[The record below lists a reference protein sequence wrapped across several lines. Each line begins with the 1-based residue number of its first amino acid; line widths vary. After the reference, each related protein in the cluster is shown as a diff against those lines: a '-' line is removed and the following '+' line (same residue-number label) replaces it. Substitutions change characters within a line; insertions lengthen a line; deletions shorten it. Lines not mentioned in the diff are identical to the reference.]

1 MDEFIAV
8 IEDLIHLFQDLIQ
21 IEQDKLVA
29 AQKNRITFVEDSMN
43 KEQAAILKLKGLDRK
58 RENCQ
63 EQLGYKGC
71 TFRQILSKVSG
82 DNYVQLKQLFE
93 ELSEHVILFQD
104 INESAQSLI
113 EIKLHKI
120 DKAIINSQNK
130 KANKKHWEELG

>member
-8 IEDLIHLFQDLIQ
+8 IKDLIHLFQDLIQ

-29 AQKNRITFVEDSMN
+29 AQKNRISFIEDSMN
-43 KEQAAILKLKGLDRK
+43 KEQAAILKLRGLDKK
-58 RENCQ
+58 REHCQ

-71 TFRQILSKVSG
+71 TFREILSKVSG
-82 DNYVQLKQLFE
+82 DEYIQLNELFE
-93 ELSEHVILFQD
+93 DLSEHVKLFQD

-120 DKAIINSQNK
+120 DKAIIQSRDK
-130 KANKKHWEELG
+130 KANKKQWEELV

>member
-8 IEDLIHLFQDLIQ
+8 IKNLIHLFQDLIQ